1 DNIRRSLPKVIAE
14 ISTRMA
20 ETQMELLRLGSP
32 LESPGAQ
39 RQQFGKWVNQYLR
52 LMEAAISGQ
61 YELLHP
67 VLRSSS
73 ARTIM
78 PEAHLRAVLR
88 LKELV
93 FRSEIEATQET
104 NGVLGFCDSSSST
117 NSGRDVIVGDRV
129 AVKLGRQHTMICK
142 VIQTRGTDVLCDE
155 FPHEWLGVSRWSFA
169 SGTIHDGQSNGS
181 TTLKQFIQVNRG
193 DELAIFPSYRVFC
206 SCVQR
211 CVRDW
216 ELPATKLPEHYHT
229 QTGSTSRHL
238 ISALLADSGNVRVQR
253 FFKKTTDRVLAG
265 LKESAQHE
273 LHLLLQHEARPYTQ
287 DQRLYDELDRL
298 RQQAL
303 HARLEAALPA
313 GDKHGLVS
321 VAEVTRALGGISTG
335 PFGMS
340 SDDREALEMEVV
352 LRAYLEVASHRF
364 VDVVPMK
371 LNGLLLESF
380 LREMES
386 ELLGAATDEQVAE
399 LLHEDDDK
407 AIRRRQLLNELET
420 LENGRQTIENSG
432 YW

>member
-1 DNIRRSLPKVIAE
+1 SIDKGVANELAFFGQHEYWRKLSPHLWGVPRLSERLVSILQDNIRRSLPKVIAE
-14 ISTRMA
+14 ISTRMT
-20 ETQMELLRLGSP
+20 ETQKELLRLGTP

-61 YELLHP
+61 YELMHP
-67 VLRSSS
+67 VLGSSS
-73 ARTIM
+73 TRTVM

-88 LKELV
+88 QKELV

-104 NGVLGFCDSSSST
+104 NGVFGSCDSSST
-117 NSGRDVIVGDRV
+117 NSDENVIVGDRV
-129 AVKLGRQHTMICK
+129 A
-142 VIQTRGTDVLCDE
+142 
-155 FPHEWLGVSRWSFA
+155 
-169 SGTIHDGQSNGS
+169 SNGS

-216 ELPATKLPEHYHT
+216 ELPATKLLEHYHT

-253 FFKKTTDRVLAG
+253 FFKKTTDRVLSE
-265 LKESAQHE
+265 LKESAQRE
-273 LHLLLQHEARPYTQ
+273 LHLVLQHEARPYTQ

-313 GDKHGLVS
+313 GDKHELVS
-321 VAEVTRALGGISTG
+321 VVEVTRALGGISTG

-340 SDDREALEMEVV
+340 SDDREALEMEVA
-352 LRAYLEVASHRF
+352 LRAYLEVASYRF

-371 LNGLLLESF
+371 LNGVLLESF

-399 LLHEDDDK
+399 LLQEDDGK
-407 AIRRRQLLNELET
+407 AIRRHQLLNELET